1 MGDYADKYE
10 WCKLS
15 EETQLNYSFKLYS
28 LDEACVVCINGS
40 HGTHVAGIAAAYHPD
55 APEKNGTAPGA
66 QVSLFPNFYF
76 LKNFN
81 LTNLNSKLLL
91 KFRRLKYDD
100 FSMSVWNNLLG

>member
-1 MGDYADKYE
+1 MILFNFIKLPKLKKKAKATQSKISKKTMSDYADKYE

-28 LDEACVVCINGS
+28 LDEACVVCVNGS

-66 QVSLFPNFYF
+66 QVSPFF
-76 LKNFN
+76 
-81 LTNLNSKLLL
+81 
-91 KFRRLKYDD
+91 
-100 FSMSVWNNLLG
+100 

>member
-28 LDEACVVCINGS
+28 LDEACVVCVNGS

-66 QVSLFPNFYF
+66 QVSLFFNFQLQYSGQTIF
-76 LKNFN
+76 DGYG
-81 LTNLNSKLLL
+81 
-91 KFRRLKYDD
+91 R
-100 FSMSVWNNLLG
+100 MICPQ

>member
-28 LDEACVVCINGS
+28 LDEACVVCVNGS

-66 QVSLFPNFYF
+66 QVSPFFSIFNYSIVPVKWTNNFF
-76 LKNFN
+76 CFG
-81 LTNLNSKLLL
+81 
-91 KFRRLKYDD
+91 R
-100 FSMSVWNNLLG
+100 MICPQ

>member
-28 LDEACVVCINGS
+28 LDEACVVCVSGS

-66 QVSLFPNFYF
+66 QVSF
-76 LKNFN
+76 FN
-81 LTNLNSKLLL
+81 LKKYCIVNKQFIYKL
-91 KFRRLKYDD
+91 KCRL
-100 FSMSVWNNLLG
+100 

>member
-1 MGDYADKYE
+1 MGDYTDKYE

-66 QVSLFPNFYF
+66 QVSLFRILYFFF
-76 LKNFN
+76 LKSS
-81 LTNLNSKLLL
+81 T
-91 KFRRLKYDD
+91 KFQ
-100 FSMSVWNNLLG
+100 N